1 MDIIKGITRLANE
14 SDKLPENANGLS
26 DPA

>member
-14 SDKLPENANGLS
+14 SDELPENTNVLS